1 MSPTRLT
8 SNAGTGILPRR
19 GLGRTDLSISALGFS
34 ASPLGDVFSVT
45 NRAEALAGIEA
56 ILAQVA
62 NYILPSDPGENQDRL
77 NRPIEIEEE
86 S

>member
-19 GLGRTDLSISALGFS
+19 RLGRTDLSISVLGFS
-34 ASPLGDVFSVT
+34 ASPLGNVFGVT
-45 NRAEALAGIEA
+45 DRAETLAGIEA
-56 ILAQVA
+56 ILAPVA
-62 NYILPSDPGENQDRL
+62 NYIWPSDPGKNQDRL
-77 NRPIEIEEE
+77 NRPIETEEE